1 MSLRCPNCDAVL
13 DDNSAFCTECGAPIA
28 AEPAAPIPAEP
39 AAEPAAAA
47 EPVEVPAPSETP
59 ADEPLAPPCPAEP
72 AHEPTTSAP
81 QPAVEPERKKGK
93 DRRSARTEK
102 PQPIESNQLPKNLR
116 PLTTTAYV
124 WLTLLFAFPGIGL
137 IAMAI
142 CALPSHINRNVRH
155 MARAW
160 LLLLLIG
167 IAVLVIA
174 GLICYLL
181 LWPQYQ
187 AGIMRV
193 IAELR
198 RMF

>member
-1 MSLRCPNCDAVL
+1 MTLCWTTTALS
-13 DDNSAFCTECGAPIA
+13 
-28 AEPAAPIPAEP
+28 
-39 AAEPAAAA
+39 
-47 EPVEVPAPSETP
+47 APSAAHP
-59 ADEPLAPPCPAEP
+59 SRPSLPPPFRLNRPLSRPQPQSLLKCPTA
-72 AHEPTTSAP
+72 SAP
-81 QPAVEPERKKGK
+81 QPAAEPERKKGK